1 MNPDRIAMSQ
11 RDRDTLTVLK
21 PVLDG
26 HRSQAEAARLLGKST
41 RQVRRLVARLKD
53 EGDAGLIHKLRDRPS
68 NRRMKTA
75 TKCNILSFSKE
86 HLQGFGPT
94 LAAETLAEEGLHVSA
109 ETLRRWLTAE
119 GLWQPTPRRDTHR
132 SRRPRRAC
140 FGELI
145 QLDASIHDWT
155 EGRGETMALSAMI
168 DDATGRVLARFA
180 PAETT
185 DAYFELLGRWLRAH
199 GRPVALYSDKKT
211 VFRVPPAEGRDT
223 PPSQFGRACE
233 ELGITLIFA
242 HSPQAKGRV
251 ERFFGTAQD
260 RWVKQM
266 RRAGITTIAEANAL
280 LTRTLLPHFNRHFT
294 VAPAEPSDAHRPWL
308 HREHDLRA
316 ILCPQQPRVV
326 SNDYVVRVEGRL
338 LQLARPALPGLRGG
352 VVLVE
357 SRRDGTLAIR
367 FQGRY
372 LRFQEITARPA
383 ATPPPRRRRKP
394 SASPPHRPAPDHP
407 WRTPSPPPKNG

>member
-1 MNPDRIAMSQ
+1 
-11 RDRDTLTVLK
+11 
-21 PVLDG
+21 
-26 HRSQAEAARLLGKST
+26 
-41 RQVRRLVARLKD
+41 
-53 EGDAGLIHKLRDRPS
+53 
-68 NRRMKTA
+68 MKTP
-75 TKCNILSFSKE
+75 TKCNILSFYKE
-86 HLQGFGPT
+86 HLQDFGPT
-94 LAAETLAEEGLHVSA
+94 LAAETLAEEGLHVSP

-119 GLWQPTPRRDTHR
+119 GLWQPSPRRNTHR

-185 DAYFELLGRWLRAH
+185 DAYFELLERWLRAH

-211 VFRVPPAEGRDT
+211 VFRVPAAEGRDT
-223 PPSQFGRACE
+223 APSQFGRACE

-266 RRAGITTIAEANAL
+266 RRAGVTTI
-280 LTRTLLPHFNRHFT
+280 
-294 VAPAEPSDAHRPWL
+294 AEPSDAHRPWR

-316 ILCPQQPRVV
+316 ILCPQQKRIV

-338 LQLARPALPGLRGG
+338 LQLAKPALPGLRGG

-372 LRFQEITARPA
+372 LRFQEITTRPQ
-383 ATPPPRRRRKP
+383 TSSPPRRRREP
-394 SASPPHRPAPDHP
+394 SAGPPHRPAPNHP
-407 WRTPSPPPKNG
+407 WRTPSPLPKNG

>member
-11 RDRDTLTVLK
+11 RDRDTLTVLR

-26 HRSQAEAARLLGKST
+26 LRSQAEAARLLGKST
-41 RQVRRLVARLKD
+41 RQVRRMVARLKD

-68 NRRMKTA
+68 NRRMKTP
-75 TKCNILSFSKE
+75 TKCNILSFYKE
-86 HLQGFGPT
+86 HLQDFGPT
-94 LAAETLAEEGLHVSA
+94 LAAETLAEEGLHVSP
-109 ETLRRWLTAE
+109 ET
-119 GLWQPTPRRDTHR
+119 R

-185 DAYFELLGRWLRAH
+185 DAYFELLERWLRAH

-211 VFRVPPAEGRDT
+211 VFRVPAAEGRDT
-223 PPSQFGRACE
+223 APSQFGRACE

-280 LTRTLLPHFNRHFT
+280 LSRTLLPHFNRHFT
-294 VAPAEPSDAHRPWL
+294 VAPAEPSDAHRPWR

-316 ILCPQQPRVV
+316 ILCPQQKRIV

-338 LQLARPALPGLRGG
+338 LQLAKPALPGLRGG

-372 LRFQEITARPA
+372 LRFQEITTRPQ
-383 ATPPPRRRRKP
+383 TSSPPRRRREP
-394 SASPPHRPAPDHP
+394 SAGPPHRPAPNHP
-407 WRTPSPPPKNG
+407 WRTPSPLPKNG

>member
-11 RDRDTLTVLK
+11 RDRDTLTVLR

-26 HRSQAEAARLLGKST
+26 RRSQAEAARLLGKSI

-53 EGDAGLIHKLRDRPS
+53 QGDAGLIHKLRGQPS
-68 NRRMKTA
+68 NRSLKTT
-75 TKCNILSFSKE
+75 TKSNIISFYKE
-86 HLQGFGPT
+86 HLQDFGPT
-94 LAAETLAEEGLHVSA
+94 LAAETLAEEGLQVGV

-119 GLWQPTPRRDTHR
+119 GLWQPSPRRDTHR

-155 EGRGETMALSAMI
+155 EGRGEAMALSAMI

-185 DAYFELLGRWLRAH
+185 AAYFDLLERWLTAH

-211 VFRVPPAEGRDT
+211 VFRVPSAEGRDAS
-223 PPSQFGRACE
+223 PSQFGRACD
-233 ELGITLIFA
+233 ELGIELIFA

-266 RRAGITTIAEANAL
+266 RRAGVTTIAEANAL
-280 LTRTLLPHFNRHFT
+280 VARTLLPHFNRHFT
-294 VAPAEPSDAHRPWL
+294 VAPAEASDAHRPWL
-308 HREHDLRA
+308 RREHDLRA
-316 ILCPQQPRVV
+316 ILCPQQTRVV
-326 SNDYVVRVEGRL
+326 SNDYVVRFEGRL
-338 LQLARPALPGLRGG
+338 LQLAKPATPGLRGG
-352 VVLVE
+352 VVIVE

-367 FQGRY
+367 FRGRY
-372 LRFQEITARPA
+372 LRFQEITTRPRA
-383 ATPPPRRRRKP
+383 SSPPRPREP
-394 SASPPHRPAPDHP
+394 SARPPHRPAPDHP
-407 WRTPSPPPKNG
+407 WRTAFQPPKNG

>member
-1 MNPDRIAMSQ
+1 MSQ
-11 RDRDTLTVLK
+11 RDRDTLAVLR

-26 HRSQAEAARLLGKST
+26 VRSQAEAARLLGKST
-41 RQVRRLVARLKD
+41 RQVRRMVARLKD

-68 NRRMKTA
+68 NRRMKAT
-75 TKCNILSFSKE
+75 TKCNILSFYKE
-86 HLQGFGPT
+86 HLQDFGPT
-94 LAAETLAEEGLHVSA
+94 LAAETLAEQGLQIGV

-119 GLWQPTPRRDTHR
+119 GLWQPGPRRDTHR

-155 EGRGETMALSAMI
+155 EGRGEAMALSAMI

-185 DAYFELLGRWLRAH
+185 DAYFDLLERWLKAH

-211 VFRVPPAEGRDT
+211 VFRVPPAEGRDAT
-223 PPSQFGRACE
+223 PSQFGRACE

-266 RRAGITTIAEANAL
+266 RLAGVTTIAEANTLVA
-280 LTRTLLPHFNRHFT
+280 RTLLPHFNRHFT
-294 VAPAEPSDAHRPWL
+294 VTPAETSDAHRPWR

-316 ILCPQQPRVV
+316 ILCPQQTRSV
-326 SNDYVVRVEGRL
+326 SNDYVVRFESRL

-352 VVLVE
+352 VVVVE

-372 LRFQEITARPA
+372 LRFQEITTHPRLSS
-383 ATPPPRRRRKP
+383 PPRPRREP
-394 SASPPHRPAPDHP
+394 STSPPHRPAPDHP
-407 WRTPSPPPKNG
+407 WRTAFQTPKNG

>member
-11 RDRDTLTVLK
+11 RDRDTLAVLR

-26 HRSQAEAARLLGKST
+26 LRSQAEAARLLGKST

-53 EGDAGLIHKLRDRPS
+53 EGDAGLIHKLRGRPS
-68 NRRMKTA
+68 NRGMKTT
-75 TKCNILSFSKE
+75 TKCNILSFYRE

-94 LAAETLAEEGLHVSA
+94 LASETLAERGLHVSP
-109 ETLRRWLTAE
+109 ETLRRWLVAE
-119 GLWQPTPRRDTHR
+119 GLWQPSPRRDTHR
-132 SRRPRRAC
+132 SRRPRRPC

-145 QLDASIHDWT
+145 QLDASIHDWA
-155 EGRGETMALSAMI
+155 EGRGEVMALVAMI

-185 DAYFELLGRWLRAH
+185 DAYFDLLERWLHAH

-211 VFRVPPAEGRDT
+211 VFRVPSAEGDA

-233 ELGITLIFA
+233 ELGIGLIFA
-242 HSPQAKGRV
+242 HSPQAKGRI

-266 RRAGITTIAEANAL
+266 RLAGVTTIAEANTLVA
-280 LTRTLLPHFNRHFT
+280 RTLLPQFNRRFT
-294 VAPAEPSDAHRPWL
+294 VAAADASDAHRPWTR
-308 HREHDLRA
+308 REHDLRA
-316 ILCPQQPRVV
+316 ILCTQQTRTV
-326 SNDYVVRVEGRL
+326 SNDYVVRFEGRL
-338 LQLARPALPGLRGG
+338 LQLARPASPGLRGG
-352 VVLVE
+352 VVVVE

-367 FQGRY
+367 FKGQY
-372 LRFQEITARPA
+372 LRFQEITTGPRASS
-383 ATPPPRRRRKP
+383 TPRRRPEP
-394 SASPPHRPAPDHP
+394 SAARPHRPAPDHP
-407 WRTPSPPPKNG
+407 WRKAFLAPKNG